1 MSRTRVTFNA
11 AEFHSMI
18 NRLTGPE
25 MKKVMV
31 STLRSSS
38 NILKKETESQ
48 FHSRVAL
55 NGFKVSYTRNGK
67 KRTKNKRLV
76 TIIIDKKN
84 LSAKVHIMGDFRAK
98 FFELGT
104 KERYTK
110 GHKLTGKYYRLRP
123 GGRWYRERTGKPG
136 RRGKIQAGHHFKTAQ
151 EVSKVKIFS
160 EMDQRISKAIIK
172 IAKA

>member
-110 GHKLTGKYYRLRP
+110 GHKISGAYRKGARKYLK
-123 GGRWYRERTGKPG
+123 RTGKPG
-136 RRGKIQAGHHFKTAQ
+136 RRGKIQAGHHFRTAQ
-151 EVSKVKIFS
+151 EVTKVKIFS
-160 EMDQRISKAIIK
+160 EMDQRISKAIFK